1 MELFLRAQ
9 TPADFDHTTDTDVFA
24 CAKKQSPLV
33 KWTFINRIK
42 SCHQNGELGATL
54 VLLACGSVL
63 AGLLAVANMAD
74 RAAGL
79 FRS

>member
-9 TPADFDHTTDTDVFA
+9 SPADFDRTSDTDVFA

-54 VLLACGSVL
+54 MLLACGSVL